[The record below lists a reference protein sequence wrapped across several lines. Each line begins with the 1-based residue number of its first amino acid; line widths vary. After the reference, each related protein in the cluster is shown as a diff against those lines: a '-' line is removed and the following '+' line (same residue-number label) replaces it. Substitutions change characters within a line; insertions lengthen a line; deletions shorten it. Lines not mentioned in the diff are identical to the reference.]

1 MKECLHTGYRVDM
14 MHLLQKGKEW
24 ACFMLFNGNVEKLKQ
39 DHYKMKMFS
48 IRTAKR
54 KSHRFLLIDMIEELF
69 DKRNGN
75 GKR

>member
-1 MKECLHTGYRVDM
+1 
-14 MHLLQKGKEW
+14 
-24 ACFMLFNGNVEKLKQ
+24 MLFNGNVEKLKQ

-48 IRTAKR
+48 IRPAKR

>member
-1 MKECLHTGYRVDM
+1 
-14 MHLLQKGKEW
+14 
-24 ACFMLFNGNVEKLKQ
+24 MLFNGNVEKLKQ
-39 DHYKMKMFS
+39 NHYKMKMFA

-54 KSHRFLLIDMIEELF
+54 KLHRFLLIDMIEELF